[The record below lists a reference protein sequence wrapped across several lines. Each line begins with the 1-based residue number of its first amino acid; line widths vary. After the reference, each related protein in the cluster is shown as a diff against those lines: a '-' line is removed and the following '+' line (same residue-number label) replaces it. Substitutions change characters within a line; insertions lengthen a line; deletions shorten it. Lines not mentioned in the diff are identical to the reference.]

1 MANANKVQ
9 PGESVDDWLSRLPE
23 EQQAS
28 LRWLRSLLLEVAGLE
43 ETVKWAHPYYELN
56 GMGLFSLTWSSK
68 HVNLQLWR
76 GAHLPNP
83 HGVIEGT
90 GKDARHIKVKNGKER
105 PVLAIEHAVASSLR
119 LAADHDV
126 SW

>member
-9 PGESVDDWLSRLPE
+9 PGESVDDWLDRLPE

-28 LRWLRSLLLEVAGLE
+28 LRWLRSLLLEVPGLV

-56 GMGLFSLTWSSK
+56 GVGLFSLTWSSK

-90 GKDARHIKVKNGKER
+90 GKDARHVKVRNGKER
-105 PVLAIEHAVASSLR
+105 PEAPIHDAIAASVAHAESVQ
-119 LAADHDV
+119 
-126 SW
+126 

>member
-9 PGESVDDWLSRLPE
+9 PGESVDDWLDRLPE

-28 LRWLRSLLLEVAGLE
+28 LRWLRSLLLEVPGLV

-56 GMGLFSLTWSSK
+56 GVGLFSLTWSSK

-90 GKDARHIKVKNGKER
+90 GKDARHVKVRNGKER
-105 PVLAIEHAVASSLR
+105 PEAAIHDAIADSVVHAESVR
-119 LAADHDV
+119 
-126 SW
+126 

>member
-9 PGESVDDWLSRLPE
+9 PGESIDDWLDRLPG

-28 LRWLRSLLLEVAGLE
+28 LRWLRSLLLEVPGLME
-43 ETVKWAHPYYELN
+43 CVKWAHPYYEFN
-56 GMGLFSLTWSSK
+56 GVGLFSLTWSSK
-68 HVNLQLWR
+68 HVNLQLWL

-90 GKDARHIKVKNGKER
+90 GKNARHIKLRNGKER
-105 PVLAIEHAVASSLR
+105 PKVAIHDAIADSTTHAATLS
-119 LAADHDV
+119 
-126 SW
+126 